1 MTETRMA
8 YNMSTQGNHGKHPAS
23 RAAEG
28 MVGRT
33 VRKFFDSRSHQKKGL
48 AKDPMLR
55 QQQLPKP
62 SVSSKDTRNKT
73 DPEIRIGK
81 ANPAQNKELTFP
93 CYFHIPSQALNSRH
107 VLLRLHAWIA
117 SVTS

>member
-1 MTETRMA
+1 MA
-8 YNMSTQGNHGKHPAS
+8 YSTSTKDNPGKHPDSGAV
-23 RAAEG
+23 EG

-62 SVSSKDTRNKT
+62 VSSKEARNKT

-81 ANPAQNKELTFP
+81 AKPAQNKGANLAIPLPYPLTSFKQ
-93 CYFHIPSQALNSRH
+93 QAYSPQTAC
-107 VLLRLHAWIA
+107 LHFQRSILKLF
-117 SVTS
+117 